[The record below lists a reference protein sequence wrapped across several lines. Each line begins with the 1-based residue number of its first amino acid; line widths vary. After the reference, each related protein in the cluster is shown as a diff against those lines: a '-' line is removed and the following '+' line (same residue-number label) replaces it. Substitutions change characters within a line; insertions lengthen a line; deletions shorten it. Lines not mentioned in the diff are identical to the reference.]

1 MSFGSIVMLRRIIK
15 GLQYMFVFL
24 PANLNSLIIDR
35 FPLEKNLK
43 SAQSAIAVS
52 YSQLWREFLPLSLSD
67 MTMAAGD
74 PLMTTTLAHLPDART
89 NLVAVGIAKSLAIF
103 WESPIIMILHASNSL
118 APSAGAR
125 RALWRFMLVAAGTV
139 TVLLWLSI
147 LPTPLATAIDQLFG
161 IPPEQQTLV
170 RHVLM
175 VASGWPLAIAWRR
188 YFQGL
193 LIYSGQV
200 QAVAQASLARL
211 GTLAIVLGLGWKF
224 NAPGGTLAGV
234 ALIAGVVVEALMVT
248 LAAYRLPM
256 VLQPPAVEPTNPL
269 PQTVREVWRFY
280 WPLANTMLVVWGG
293 RAVLLSIL
301 ARAAEPTVAIA
312 AWSSAW
318 GLVLLIANGTR
329 MVQQITI
336 KYRMVPGASQLS
348 PQRDR
353 LLLGFALQVGLVC
366 SLGLGA
372 IVVTPRGQ
380 NIILG
385 FVGGDEALMLAIVPV
400 LTICSFVPLLV
411 AVQNGLQGLAIQSGQ
426 TGQVNL
432 ATWLGTGVLLTVAT
446 LGVGQGWAGAT
457 SAALAMVAALLVEVG
472 YLGYGWFR
480 TA

>member
-301 ARAAEPTVAIA
+301 DGAANHDQISHGSRRFSALPSTGSATAGVCVASGA
-312 AWSSAW
+312 
-318 GLVLLIANGTR
+318 GLFFGI
-329 MVQQITI
+329 
-336 KYRMVPGASQLS
+336 
-348 PQRDR
+348 
-353 LLLGFALQVGLVC
+353 
-366 SLGLGA
+366 
-372 IVVTPRGQ
+372 
-380 NIILG
+380 
-385 FVGGDEALMLAIVPV
+385 GGDRCHPKG
-400 LTICSFVPLLV
+400 TKHYFGIC
-411 AVQNGLQGLAIQSGQ
+411 G
-426 TGQVNL
+426 
-432 ATWLGTGVLLTVAT
+432 
-446 LGVGQGWAGAT
+446 
-457 SAALAMVAALLVEVG
+457 
-472 YLGYGWFR
+472 R
-480 TA
+480 R